1 MMLEPV
7 LNGASVAKEW
17 QPMSALTCTLP
28 NSFCTIFIDEK
39 KGRSGQPVHRPGGR
53 GGTALRSSLIGI
65 SRCSDRAAAGV
76 VVDEAAVER
85 NDSPCSEAVE
95 TGSNARGSH
104 SSRNLVIPALT
115 TAPVYS
121 PAMGSGPLPP

>member
-53 GGTALRSSLIGI
+53 GGTALRSSFIGI
-65 SRCSDRAAAGV
+65 SRCSDGVAAGRV
-76 VVDEAAVER
+76 VAERPDSPRSEAA
-85 NDSPCSEAVE
+85 NP
-95 TGSNARGSH
+95 GSKAPGAH
-104 SSRNLVIPALT
+104 CSRNFLSPALT
-115 TAPVYS
+115 MAPVYS
-121 PAMGSGPLPP
+121 PAMGNGPLPTTRV